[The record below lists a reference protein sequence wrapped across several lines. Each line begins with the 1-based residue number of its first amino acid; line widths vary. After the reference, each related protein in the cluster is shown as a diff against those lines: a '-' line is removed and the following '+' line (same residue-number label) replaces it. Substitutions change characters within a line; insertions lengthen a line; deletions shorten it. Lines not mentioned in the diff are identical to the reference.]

1 MKKSR
6 LFALLLAA
14 ALVLSML
21 AGCGNN
27 NTTTPPADD
36 QSNTTPDNTPTT
48 PDESVT
54 TGEKVYRTYLA
65 SECSML
71 NAHDNVDTNV
81 STPYSYTN
89 STLWRAVPN
98 DDGKGYHY
106 VGDLATDLPVIVDQT
121 KGTDEEGNE
130 VVETTTW
137 EFKIREEAKWHNG
150 DPINADT
157 LVYSYKMQIDP
168 VLVNKMA
175 NFLYDYSITIVN
187 GEAYF
192 NGECD
197 WEDVGIKKIDDYTM
211 QIITVG
217 EPTLNDFCSHFT
229 DRSCYPVHE
238 ATYEAGMNA
247 DRTETTFGTDL
258 DSYVGCGPYFFDS
271 WTRDSVQV
279 YKKNPDHWLAD
290 YFNYDEVQVRIVPEM
305 NARVQLFESGQLDS
319 LSPDASTIET
329 YIDDP
334 RMVSYPSIM
343 VYDFDVNVKNTS
355 NPVSGSI
362 NFGRA
367 MYHAMNREVIARDIF
382 GHMEPTG
389 TYING
394 MAGAL
399 SQSGLTYRESKYGKE
414 VWDMIEGWSAEG
426 EVCGY
431 NPELAYEYL
440 LKAFEERNLPADTVI
455 TVKVLNTGG
464 SSEGSRCCEL
474 FMEEWPEI
482 FHGQVQVEPYTV
494 ADGLSLDI
502 METEPE
508 NWDIVLMDWGRSLSR
523 TLPYQVYYYHTKD
536 YTGRPTF
543 TYTDRFEAQF
553 AACEAVKS
561 GDYETIL
568 QETQKL
574 EIIALEDVISIPVVQ
589 AVNYEMFSDRLEL
602 PMKQYVP
609 GFGWGSMFGDIVE

>member
-1 MKKSR
+1 MSKK
-6 LFALLLAA
+6 LI
-14 ALVLSML
+14 ALVVCAVMLLSL
-21 AGCGNN
+21 ATACGSNN
-27 NTTTPPADD
+27 NANTNQPNS
-36 QSNTTPDNTPTT
+36 SNSEPNNSQNETPTD
-48 PDESVT
+48 PNAGNEDY
-54 TGEKVYRTYLA
+54 KIFYTYL
-65 SECSML
+65 ST
-71 NAHDNVDTNV
+71 DVDTLNGMGTV
-81 STPYSYTN
+81 QEANATPLSWCNSY
-89 STLWRAVPN
+89 LWRAVPN
-98 DDGKGYHY
+98 DDGMGYHY
-106 VGDLATDLPVIVDQT
+106 IPDLAADMPKQI
-121 KGTDEEGNE
+121 DEL
-130 VVETTTW
+130 TW
-137 EFKIREEAKWHNG
+137 EFTIRDGAKWHNG
-150 DPINADT
+150 DPITADT
-157 LVYSYKMQIDP
+157 FMFTFKAVLDP
-168 VLVNKMA
+168 KMA
-175 NFLYDYSITIVN
+175 NPMATFLADDSITIKN
-187 GEAYF
+187 AYDYMLQ
-192 NGECD
+192 GTEGYPASMD
-197 WEDVGIKKIDDYTM
+197 WEEVGIKQIDDMTI
-211 QIITVG
+211 QITTATPVN
-217 EPTLNDFCSHFT
+217 EKDVCTHFT
-229 DRSCYPVHE
+229 LRSNLPVHPE
-238 ATYEAGMNA
+238 TFTAGLTE
-247 DRTETTFGTDL
+247 DGTRTLYGTDL
-258 DSYVGCGPYFFDS
+258 DHWMGCGPYFFDS

-319 LSPDASTIET
+319 LSPDTSTIET

>member
-1 MKKSR
+1 MSKK
-6 LFALLLAA
+6 LI
-14 ALVLSML
+14 ALVVCAVMLLSL
-21 AGCGNN
+21 ATACGSNN
-27 NTTTPPADD
+27 ANTNQPNS
-36 QSNTTPDNTPTT
+36 SNSEPNNSQNETPTD
-48 PDESVT
+48 PNAGNEDY
-54 TGEKVYRTYLA
+54 KIFYTYL
-65 SECSML
+65 ST
-71 NAHDNVDTNV
+71 DVDTLNGMGTV
-81 STPYSYTN
+81 QEANDTPLSWCNSY
-89 STLWRAVPN
+89 LWRAVPN
-98 DDGKGYHY
+98 DDGMGYHY
-106 VGDLATDLPVIVDQT
+106 IPDLAADMPKQI
-121 KGTDEEGNE
+121 DEL
-130 VVETTTW
+130 TW
-137 EFKIREEAKWHNG
+137 EFTIRDGAKWHNG
-150 DPINADT
+150 DPITADT
-157 LVYSYKMQIDP
+157 FMFTFKAVLDPKMSNP
-168 VLVNKMA
+168 MA
-175 NFLYDYSITIVN
+175 IFLADESITIKN
-187 GEAYF
+187 AYDYMLQ
-192 NGECD
+192 GTEGHPATMD
-197 WEDVGIKKIDDYTM
+197 WEEVGIKQIDDMTI
-211 QIITVG
+211 QITTATPVN
-217 EPTLNDFCSHFT
+217 EKDVCTHFT
-229 DRSCYPVHE
+229 LRSNLPVHPE
-238 ATYEAGMNA
+238 TFTAGLTE
-247 DRTETTFGTDL
+247 DGTRTLYGTDL
-258 DSYVGCGPYFFDS
+258 DHWMGCGPYYFDS

-343 VYDFDVNVKNTS
+343 VYDFDVNVKNTA

-399 SQSGLTYRESKYGKE
+399 SESGLTYRESKYGKE

>member
-1 MKKSR
+1 MSKK
-6 LFALLLAA
+6 LI
-14 ALVLSML
+14 ALVVCAVMLLSL
-21 AGCGNN
+21 ATACGSNN
-27 NTTTPPADD
+27 ANTNQPNS
-36 QSNTTPDNTPTT
+36 SNSEPNNSQNETPTD
-48 PDESVT
+48 PNAGNEDY
-54 TGEKVYRTYLA
+54 KIFYTYL
-65 SECSML
+65 ST
-71 NAHDNVDTNV
+71 DVDTLNGMGTV
-81 STPYSYTN
+81 QEANATPLSWCNSY
-89 STLWRAVPN
+89 LWRAVPN
-98 DDGKGYHY
+98 DDGMGYHY
-106 VGDLATDLPVIVDQT
+106 IPDLAADMPKQI
-121 KGTDEEGNE
+121 DEL
-130 VVETTTW
+130 TW
-137 EFKIREEAKWHNG
+137 EFTIRDGAKWHNG
-150 DPINADT
+150 DPITADT
-157 LVYSYKMQIDP
+157 FMFTFKAVLDP
-168 VLVNKMA
+168 KMA
-175 NFLYDYSITIVN
+175 NPMATFLADDSITIKN
-187 GEAYF
+187 AYDYMLQ
-192 NGECD
+192 GTEGYPASMD
-197 WEDVGIKKIDDYTM
+197 WEEVGIKQIDDMTI
-211 QIITVG
+211 QITTATPVN
-217 EPTLNDFCSHFT
+217 EKDVCTHFT
-229 DRSCYPVHE
+229 LRSNLPVHPE
-238 ATYEAGMNA
+238 TFTAGLTE
-247 DRTETTFGTDL
+247 DGTRTLYGTDL
-258 DSYVGCGPYFFDS
+258 DHWMGCGPYFFDS

>member
-1 MKKSR
+1 MSKK
-6 LFALLLAA
+6 LI
-14 ALVLSML
+14 ALVVCAVMLLSL
-21 AGCGNN
+21 ATACGSNN
-27 NTTTPPADD
+27 ANTNQPNS
-36 QSNTTPDNTPTT
+36 SNSEPNNSQNETPTD
-48 PDESVT
+48 PNAGNEDY
-54 TGEKVYRTYLA
+54 KIFYTYL
-65 SECSML
+65 ST
-71 NAHDNVDTNV
+71 DVDTLNGMGTV
-81 STPYSYTN
+81 QEANATPLSWCNSY
-89 STLWRAVPN
+89 LWRAVPN
-98 DDGKGYHY
+98 DDGMGYHY
-106 VGDLATDLPVIVDQT
+106 IPDLAADMPKQI
-121 KGTDEEGNE
+121 DEL
-130 VVETTTW
+130 TW
-137 EFKIREEAKWHNG
+137 EFTIRDGAKWHNG
-150 DPINADT
+150 DPITADT
-157 LVYSYKMQIDP
+157 FMFTFKAVLDP
-168 VLVNKMA
+168 KMA
-175 NFLYDYSITIVN
+175 NPMATFLADDSITIKN
-187 GEAYF
+187 AYDYMLQ
-192 NGECD
+192 GTEGYPASMD
-197 WEDVGIKKIDDYTM
+197 WEEVGIKQIDDMTI
-211 QIITVG
+211 QITTATPVN
-217 EPTLNDFCSHFT
+217 EKDVCTHFT
-229 DRSCYPVHE
+229 LRSNLPVHPE
-238 ATYEAGMNA
+238 TFTAGLT
-247 DRTETTFGTDL
+247 DGGSRTLYGTDL
-258 DSYVGCGPYFFDS
+258 DHWMGCGPYFFDS

-343 VYDFDVNVKNTS
+343 VYDFDVNVKNPS

>member
-1 MKKSR
+1 MSKK
-6 LFALLLAA
+6 LI
-14 ALVLSML
+14 ALVVCAVMLLSL
-21 AGCGNN
+21 ATACGSNN
-27 NTTTPPADD
+27 NANTNQPNS
-36 QSNTTPDNTPTT
+36 SNSEPNNSQNETPTD
-48 PDESVT
+48 PNAGNEDY
-54 TGEKVYRTYLA
+54 KIFYTYL
-65 SECSML
+65 ST
-71 NAHDNVDTNV
+71 DVDTLNGMGTV
-81 STPYSYTN
+81 QEANATPLSWCNSY
-89 STLWRAVPN
+89 LWRAVPN
-98 DDGKGYHY
+98 DDGMGYHY
-106 VGDLATDLPVIVDQT
+106 IPDLAADMPKQI
-121 KGTDEEGNE
+121 DEL
-130 VVETTTW
+130 TW
-137 EFKIREEAKWHNG
+137 EFTIRDGAKWHNG
-150 DPINADT
+150 DPITADT
-157 LVYSYKMQIDP
+157 FMFTFKAVLDP
-168 VLVNKMA
+168 KMA
-175 NFLYDYSITIVN
+175 NPMATFLADDSITIKN
-187 GEAYF
+187 AYDYMLQ
-192 NGECD
+192 GTEGYPASMD
-197 WEDVGIKKIDDYTM
+197 WEEVGIKQIDDMTI
-211 QIITVG
+211 QITTATPVN
-217 EPTLNDFCSHFT
+217 EKDVCTHFT
-229 DRSCYPVHE
+229 LRSNLPVHPE
-238 ATYEAGMNA
+238 TFTAGLTE
-247 DRTETTFGTDL
+247 DGTRTLYGTDL
-258 DSYVGCGPYFFDS
+258 DHWMGCGPYFFDS

-305 NARVQLFESGQLDS
+305 NARVQLFESDQLDS

-343 VYDFDVNVKNTS
+343 VYDFDVNVKNPS

>member
-1 MKKSR
+1 MSKK
-6 LFALLLAA
+6 LI
-14 ALVLSML
+14 ALVVCAVMLLSL
-21 AGCGNN
+21 ATACGSNN
-27 NTTTPPADD
+27 NANTNQPNS
-36 QSNTTPDNTPTT
+36 SNSEPNNSQNETPTD
-48 PDESVT
+48 PNAGNEDY
-54 TGEKVYRTYLA
+54 KIFYTYL
-65 SECSML
+65 ST
-71 NAHDNVDTNV
+71 DVDTLNGMGTV
-81 STPYSYTN
+81 QEANDTPLSWCNSY
-89 STLWRAVPN
+89 LWRAVPN
-98 DDGKGYHY
+98 DDGMGYHY
-106 VGDLATDLPVIVDQT
+106 IPDLAADMPKQI
-121 KGTDEEGNE
+121 DEL
-130 VVETTTW
+130 TW
-137 EFKIREEAKWHNG
+137 EFTIRDGAKWHNG
-150 DPINADT
+150 DPITADT
-157 LVYSYKMQIDP
+157 FMFTFKAVLDP
-168 VLVNKMA
+168 KMA
-175 NFLYDYSITIVN
+175 NPMATFLADNSITIKN
-187 GEAYF
+187 AYDYMLQ
-192 NGECD
+192 GTEGYPASMD
-197 WEDVGIKKIDDYTM
+197 WEEVGIKQIDDMTI
-211 QIITVG
+211 QITTATPVN
-217 EPTLNDFCSHFT
+217 EKDVCTHFT
-229 DRSCYPVHE
+229 LRSNLPVHPD
-238 ATYEAGMNA
+238 TFTAGLTDGGA
-247 DRTETTFGTDL
+247 RTLYGTDL
-258 DSYVGCGPYFFDS
+258 DHWMGCGPYFFDS

>member
-1 MKKSR
+1 MSKK
-6 LFALLLAA
+6 LI
-14 ALVLSML
+14 ALVVCAVMLLSL
-21 AGCGNN
+21 ATACGSNN
-27 NTTTPPADD
+27 NANTNQPNS
-36 QSNTTPDNTPTT
+36 SNSEPNNSQNETPTD
-48 PDESVT
+48 PNAGNEDY
-54 TGEKVYRTYLA
+54 KIFYTYL
-65 SECSML
+65 ST
-71 NAHDNVDTNV
+71 DVDTLNGMGTV
-81 STPYSYTN
+81 QEANSTPLSWCNSY
-89 STLWRAVPN
+89 LWRAVPN
-98 DDGKGYHY
+98 DDGMGYHY
-106 VGDLATDLPVIVDQT
+106 IPDLAADMPKQI
-121 KGTDEEGNE
+121 DEL
-130 VVETTTW
+130 TW
-137 EFKIREEAKWHNG
+137 EFTIRDGAKWHNG
-150 DPINADT
+150 DPITADT
-157 LVYSYKMQIDP
+157 FMFTFKAVLDPKMSNP
-168 VLVNKMA
+168 MA
-175 NFLYDYSITIVN
+175 IFLADESITIKN
-187 GEAYF
+187 AYDYMLQ
-192 NGECD
+192 GTEGHPATMD
-197 WEDVGIKKIDDYTM
+197 WEEVGIKQIDDMTI
-211 QIITVG
+211 QITTATPVN
-217 EPTLNDFCSHFT
+217 EKDVCTHFT
-229 DRSCYPVHE
+229 LRSNLPVHPD
-238 ATYEAGMNA
+238 TFTAGLTDGGA
-247 DRTETTFGTDL
+247 RTLYGTDL
-258 DSYVGCGPYFFDS
+258 DHWMGCGPYFFDS

-319 LSPDASTIET
+319 LSPDTSTIET

-343 VYDFDVNVKNTS
+343 VYDFDVNVKNPS

>member
-1 MKKSR
+1 MSKK
-6 LFALLLAA
+6 LI
-14 ALVLSML
+14 ALVVCAVMLLSL
-21 AGCGNN
+21 ATACGSNN
-27 NTTTPPADD
+27 ANTNQPNS
-36 QSNTTPDNTPTT
+36 SNSEPNNSQNETPTD
-48 PDESVT
+48 PNAGNEDY
-54 TGEKVYRTYLA
+54 KIFYTYL
-65 SECSML
+65 ST
-71 NAHDNVDTNV
+71 DVDTLNGMGTV
-81 STPYSYTN
+81 QEANATPLSWCNSY
-89 STLWRAVPN
+89 LWRAVPN
-98 DDGKGYHY
+98 DDGMGYHY
-106 VGDLATDLPVIVDQT
+106 IPDLAADMPKQI
-121 KGTDEEGNE
+121 DEL
-130 VVETTTW
+130 TW
-137 EFKIREEAKWHNG
+137 EFTIRDGAKWHNG
-150 DPINADT
+150 DPITADT
-157 LVYSYKMQIDP
+157 FMFTFKAVLDP
-168 VLVNKMA
+168 KMA
-175 NFLYDYSITIVN
+175 NPMAIFLADESITIKN
-187 GEAYF
+187 AYDYMLQ
-192 NGECD
+192 GTEGYPASMD
-197 WEDVGIKKIDDYTM
+197 WEEVGIKQIDDMTI
-211 QIITVG
+211 QITTATPVN
-217 EPTLNDFCSHFT
+217 EKDVCTHFT
-229 DRSCYPVHE
+229 LRSNLPVHPE
-238 ATYEAGMNA
+238 TFTAGLTDGGA
-247 DRTETTFGTDL
+247 RTLYGTDL
-258 DSYVGCGPYFFDS
+258 DHWVGCGPYFFDS

-343 VYDFDVNVKNTS
+343 VYDFDVNVKNTA

-474 FMEEWPEI
+474 FMEEWPDI

>member
-1 MKKSR
+1 MSKK
-6 LFALLLAA
+6 LI
-14 ALVLSML
+14 ALVVCAVMLLSL
-21 AGCGNN
+21 ATACGSNN
-27 NTTTPPADD
+27 ANTNQPNS
-36 QSNTTPDNTPTT
+36 SNSEPNNSQNETPTD
-48 PDESVT
+48 PNAGNEDY
-54 TGEKVYRTYLA
+54 KIFYTYL
-65 SECSML
+65 ST
-71 NAHDNVDTNV
+71 DVDTMNGMGTV
-81 STPYSYTN
+81 QEANDTPLSWCNSY
-89 STLWRAVPN
+89 LWRAVPN
-98 DDGKGYHY
+98 DDGMGYHY
-106 VGDLATDLPVIVDQT
+106 IPDLAADMPKQI
-121 KGTDEEGNE
+121 DEL
-130 VVETTTW
+130 TW
-137 EFKIREEAKWHNG
+137 EFTIRDGAKWHNG
-150 DPINADT
+150 DPITADT
-157 LVYSYKMQIDP
+157 FMFTFKAVLDPKMSNP
-168 VLVNKMA
+168 MA
-175 NFLYDYSITIVN
+175 IFLADNSITIKN
-187 GEAYF
+187 AYDYMLQ
-192 NGECD
+192 GTEGHPATMD
-197 WEDVGIKKIDDYTM
+197 WEEVGIKQIDDMTI
-211 QIITVG
+211 QITTATPVN
-217 EPTLNDFCSHFT
+217 EKDVCTHFT
-229 DRSCYPVHE
+229 LRSNLPVHPD
-238 ATYEAGMNA
+238 TFTAGLTDGGA
-247 DRTETTFGTDL
+247 RTLYGTDL
-258 DSYVGCGPYFFDS
+258 DHWVGCGPYFFDS

-343 VYDFDVNVKNTS
+343 VYDFDVNVKNTA

-399 SQSGLTYRESKYGKE
+399 SESGLTYRESKYGKE

>member
-1 MKKSR
+1 MSKK
-6 LFALLLAA
+6 LI
-14 ALVLSML
+14 ALVVCAVMLLSL
-21 AGCGNN
+21 ATACGSNN
-27 NTTTPPADD
+27 NANTNQPNS
-36 QSNTTPDNTPTT
+36 SNSEPNNSQNETPTD
-48 PDESVT
+48 PNAGNEDY
-54 TGEKVYRTYLA
+54 KIFYTYL
-65 SECSML
+65 ST
-71 NAHDNVDTNV
+71 DVDTLNGMGTV
-81 STPYSYTN
+81 QEANATPLSWCNSY
-89 STLWRAVPN
+89 LWRAVPN
-98 DDGKGYHY
+98 DDGMGYHY
-106 VGDLATDLPVIVDQT
+106 IPDLAADMPKQI
-121 KGTDEEGNE
+121 DEL
-130 VVETTTW
+130 TW
-137 EFKIREEAKWHNG
+137 EFTIRDGAKWHNG
-150 DPINADT
+150 DPITADT
-157 LVYSYKMQIDP
+157 FMFTFKAVLDPKMSNP
-168 VLVNKMA
+168 MA
-175 NFLYDYSITIVN
+175 IFLADESITIKN
-187 GEAYF
+187 AYDYMLQ
-192 NGECD
+192 GTEGHPATMD
-197 WEDVGIKKIDDYTM
+197 WEEVGIKQIDDMTI
-211 QIITVG
+211 QITTATPVN
-217 EPTLNDFCSHFT
+217 EKDVCTHFT
-229 DRSCYPVHE
+229 LRSNLPVHPE
-238 ATYEAGMNA
+238 TFTAGLTE
-247 DRTETTFGTDL
+247 DGTRTLYGTDL
-258 DSYVGCGPYFFDS
+258 DHWMGCGPYFFDS

>member
-1 MKKSR
+1 MSKK
-6 LFALLLAA
+6 LI
-14 ALVLSML
+14 ALVVCAVMLLSL
-21 AGCGNN
+21 ATACGSNN
-27 NTTTPPADD
+27 ANTNQPNS
-36 QSNTTPDNTPTT
+36 SNSEPNNSQNETPTD
-48 PDESVT
+48 PNAGNEDY
-54 TGEKVYRTYLA
+54 KIFYTYL
-65 SECSML
+65 ST
-71 NAHDNVDTNV
+71 DVDTLNGMGTV
-81 STPYSYTN
+81 QEANSTPLSWCNSY
-89 STLWRAVPN
+89 LWRAVPN
-98 DDGKGYHY
+98 DDGMGYHY
-106 VGDLATDLPVIVDQT
+106 IPDLAADMPKQI
-121 KGTDEEGNE
+121 DEL
-130 VVETTTW
+130 TW
-137 EFKIREEAKWHNG
+137 EFTIRDGAKWHNG
-150 DPINADT
+150 DPITADT
-157 LVYSYKMQIDP
+157 FMFTFKAVLDPKMSNP
-168 VLVNKMA
+168 MA
-175 NFLYDYSITIVN
+175 IFLADDSITIKN
-187 GEAYF
+187 AYDYMLQ
-192 NGECD
+192 GTEGHPATMD
-197 WEDVGIKKIDDYTM
+197 WEEVGIKQIDDMTI
-211 QIITVG
+211 QITTATPVN
-217 EPTLNDFCSHFT
+217 EKDVCTHFT
-229 DRSCYPVHE
+229 LRSNLPVHPE
-238 ATYEAGMNA
+238 TFTAGLTDGGA
-247 DRTETTFGTDL
+247 RTLYGTDL
-258 DSYVGCGPYFFDS
+258 DHWMGCGPYFFDS

-343 VYDFDVNVKNTS
+343 VYDFDVNVKNTA

>member
-1 MKKSR
+1 MSKK
-6 LFALLLAA
+6 LI
-14 ALVLSML
+14 ALVVCAVMLLSL
-21 AGCGNN
+21 ATACGSNN
-27 NTTTPPADD
+27 ANTNQPNS
-36 QSNTTPDNTPTT
+36 SNSEPNNSQNETPTD
-48 PDESVT
+48 PNAGNEDY
-54 TGEKVYRTYLA
+54 KIFYTYL
-65 SECSML
+65 ST
-71 NAHDNVDTNV
+71 DVDTLNGMGTV
-81 STPYSYTN
+81 QEANATPLSWCNSY
-89 STLWRAVPN
+89 LWRAVPN
-98 DDGKGYHY
+98 DDGMGYHY
-106 VGDLATDLPVIVDQT
+106 IPDLAADMPKQI
-121 KGTDEEGNE
+121 DEL
-130 VVETTTW
+130 TW
-137 EFKIREEAKWHNG
+137 EFTIRDGAKWHNG
-150 DPINADT
+150 DPITADT
-157 LVYSYKMQIDP
+157 FMFTFKAVLDPKMSNP
-168 VLVNKMA
+168 MA
-175 NFLYDYSITIVN
+175 IFLADNSITIKN
-187 GEAYF
+187 AYDYMLQ
-192 NGECD
+192 GTEGHPATMD
-197 WEDVGIKKIDDYTM
+197 WEEVGIKQIDDMTI
-211 QIITVG
+211 QITTATPVN
-217 EPTLNDFCSHFT
+217 EKDVCTHFT
-229 DRSCYPVHE
+229 LRSNLPVHPE
-238 ATYEAGMNA
+238 TFTAGLT
-247 DRTETTFGTDL
+247 DGGSRTLYGTDL
-258 DSYVGCGPYFFDS
+258 DHWMGCGPYFFDS

-343 VYDFDVNVKNTS
+343 VYDFDVNVKNTA

-399 SQSGLTYRESKYGKE
+399 SESGLTYRESKYGKE